1 MGISFYPR
9 TFLPPVAALFD
20 SIIRHYEAG
29 KKIPDLYKLFPY
41 IPNLSILFS
50 WFSNTFITFL
60 LCFYGAFGVDKYK
73 VWGYNPCGI
82 GRFEGLG
89 IGGLAAR
96 HYEALHKRPQSPTLL
111 HFPPFQ
117 PNQKNISK

>member
-41 IPNLSILFS
+41 IPNLSILFLGFFLHFPT
-50 WFSNTFITFL
+50 FSGHFYRGFL
-60 LCFYGAFGVDKYK
+60 RYKGLTNHGFG
-73 VWGYNPCGI
+73 GI
-82 GRFEGLG
+82 MHAAYEGLG
-89 IGGLAAR
+89 I
-96 HYEALHKRPQSPTLL
+96 
-111 HFPPFQ
+111 
-117 PNQKNISK
+117 